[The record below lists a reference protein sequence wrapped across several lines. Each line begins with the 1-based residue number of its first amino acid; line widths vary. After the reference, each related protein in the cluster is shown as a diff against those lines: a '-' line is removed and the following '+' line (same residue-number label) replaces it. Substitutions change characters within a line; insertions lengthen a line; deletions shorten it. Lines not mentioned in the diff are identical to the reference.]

1 MKRQISHSHKLYRH
15 PSSMGIP
22 FKTRHFYPDELRL
35 LKTLKTQKEKEGGG
49 KIKFYHFVI
58 AGLLGAGL
66 TYITT
71 KIPDSFW
78 TFLFGALAVFSF
90 AFIVFMPYEVYKMRK
105 KQKDFLQRLNATIDK
120 GTVDTCLINAKR
132 IAIAKEYEDEGD
144 LFIIEYDTDK
154 VLYLWDYDYN
164 LRKKFPSLDFEIYED
179 NFFKLLGR
187 QVYPLSDRIKPLTI
201 DKKAKWNYMSK
212 IGAAGHLETENVSF
226 DKLIEDYN
234 NCA

>member
-1 MKRQISHSHKLYRH
+1 MD
-15 PSSMGIP
+15 IP

-35 LKTLKTQKEKEGGG
+35 LKTLKTQKEKEGGS

-58 AGLLGAGL
+58 AGLLGAGF

-71 KIPDSFW
+71 IIPDNFW
-78 TFLFGALAVFSF
+78 TFLFGTLAVFCF
-90 AFIVFMPYEVYKMRK
+90 AFIVFTPYEIYKMRR
-105 KQKDFLQRLNATIDK
+105 KDKGFLKLLNGYIDK
-120 GTVDTCLINAKR
+120 GTVDTCLINAMR
-132 IAIAKEYEDEGD
+132 IAVAKEYEDEGD
-144 LFIIEYDTDK
+144 LFIIEWNADK

-164 LRKKFPSLDFEIYED
+164 LRKKFPCLEFEIYED
-179 NFFKLLGR
+179 NFFKLFGR

-212 IGAAGHLETENVSF
+212 IGTPGHLQTDNTSF
-226 DKLIEDYN
+226 DRLIEEYN

>member
-1 MKRQISHSHKLYRH
+1 MD
-15 PSSMGIP
+15 IP

-35 LKTLKTQKEKEGGG
+35 LKTLKTQREKESGG

-66 TYITT
+66 TYITIL
-71 KIPDSFW
+71 IPDSFW
-78 TFLFGALAVFSF
+78 TFLFGTLAVFSF
-90 AFIVFMPYEVYKMRK
+90 AFIVFMPYEIYKLRK
-105 KQKDFLQRLNATIDK
+105 KQKDFLRRLSATIEK
-120 GTVDTCLINAKR
+120 GTVGTCVINAKR
-132 IAIAKEYEDEGD
+132 IAVAKEYEDEGD

-164 LRKKFPSLDFEIYED
+164 LRKKFPCLDFEIYDD
-179 NFFKLLGR
+179 NFFKLFGR

-212 IGAAGHLETENVSF
+212 VGVAGHLQTENVSF

>member
-1 MKRQISHSHKLYRH
+1 MD
-15 PSSMGIP
+15 IP

-35 LKTLKTQKEKEGGG
+35 LKTLKTQKDKEGGS

-66 TYITT
+66 TYVTT
-71 KIPDSFW
+71 QIPDSFW
-78 TFLFGALAVFSF
+78 TFLFGTLAVFSF
-90 AFIVFMPYEVYKMRK
+90 AFIVFTPYEINKMRK
-105 KQKDFLQRLNATIDK
+105 KQKDFLQRLNSTIDK
-120 GTVDTCLINAKR
+120 GRVDTCLINAKR

-144 LFIIEYDTDK
+144 LFIIEYDIDK

-164 LRKKFPSLDFEIYED
+164 LRKKFPCLDFEIYED
-179 NFFKLLGR
+179 NFFKLFGR

-212 IGAAGHLETENVSF
+212 VGAAGHLETENVSF